1 MASIT
6 ITVQSLANSAKYD
19 QYIVDDGI
27 TVSALKTAILA
38 NTGFATT
45 WYVLYF
51 NGTALAD
58 GNTLVSYGITT
69 GSRIQSANKISDL
82 ATKADR
88 QVAKLALASID
99 RLASGRRSTSNINQ
113 LPNPYN
119 GNSSSPDDG
128 AATLITGR
136 PWT

>member
-1 MASIT
+1 MANIT
-6 ITVQSLANSAKYD
+6 IFVQSLANAAKYD
-19 QYIVDDGI
+19 QYVVDNGI

-45 WYVLYF
+45 WYTLYF
-51 NGTALAD
+51 NGTLLVD
-58 GNTLVSYGITT
+58 GNTLAASGLVN
-69 GSRIQSANKISDL
+69 GSRIQSANKIADL

-88 QVAKLALASID
+88 QVAKLNLASID
-99 RLASGRRSTSNINQ
+99 RAASARRSTANINQ

-119 GNSSSPDDG
+119 GNSSDPDDG
-128 AATLITGR
+128 ATTLTTGR